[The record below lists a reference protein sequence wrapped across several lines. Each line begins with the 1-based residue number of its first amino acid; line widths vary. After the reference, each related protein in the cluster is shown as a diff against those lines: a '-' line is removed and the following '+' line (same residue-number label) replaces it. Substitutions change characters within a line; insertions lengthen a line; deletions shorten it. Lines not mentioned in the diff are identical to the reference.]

1 MKRIILLLLGLIVLA
16 SCEQRKENEYRIQA
30 SVSKE
35 LNGRNVVL
43 RKVER
48 NQYVEVDTSKITN
61 GKFSFKGFSEFPEL
75 HYLFIDEI
83 STPIGVVLEEGTI
96 KVSAHKD
103 SIPLAKMGG
112 TISNDEYYT
121 FVKEQRKINIAISEI
136 RIEYN
141 NAAKEG
147 DTVTIQSLSEL
158 YQETIAEAQK
168 FEPRFMENNPTSY
181 VTLLLLERMYGG
193 QLKTT
198 TEAKEIFDKFPEN
211 IQKTN
216 VGVTLGTALIE
227 ILAAEKN
234 TSIGS
239 IAPDFSAPTP
249 SGELLKL
256 SDVRGKITI
265 VDFWAAWCKPCRVE
279 NPNIVAMYN
288 KYHDKGLNIIGV
300 SLDGKQSAWLQAIE
314 EDKLPWNH
322 VSNLQSWQD
331 PIAKSYNVRA
341 IPATFIL
348 DEEGKIVARDLRG
361 PALEAKV
368 GELLGAL

>member
-1 MKRIILLLLGLIVLA
+1 MKQITMLFLGLLVLA
-16 SCEQRKENEYRIQA
+16 SCEQRKENEYLIKA
-30 SVSKE
+30 SISEE

-43 RKVER
+43 RKVEN
-48 NQYVEVDTSKITN
+48 NQYVEVDTSEISN
-61 GKFSFKGFSEFPEL
+61 GKFNFKGFSEVPEL

-83 STPIGVVLEEGTI
+83 TTPIGVVLEEGTI

-112 TISNDEYYT
+112 TISNDEYYV
-121 FVKEQRKINIAISEI
+121 FVKEQRKINFEI
-136 RIEYN
+136 NQIRTEYQK
-141 NAAKEG
+141 AAQEG
-147 DTVTIQSLSEL
+147 DSVTIQSLSEL
-158 YQETIAEAQK
+158 YQETIAEAQR
-168 FEPRFMENNPTSY
+168 FEPRFMDDNPSSY
-181 VTLLLLERMYGG
+181 VTLLLLERMYAG
-193 QLKTT
+193 QLKTA
-198 TEAKEIFDKFPEN
+198 TESKNIFDKFPEN
-211 IQKTN
+211 IKNTS
-216 VGVTLGTALIE
+216 VGVSLEVALTETLS
-227 ILAAEKN
+227 AEKN
-234 TSIGS
+234 TSVGS
-239 IAPDFSAPTP
+239 LAPDFSAPTP

-256 SDVRGKITI
+256 SDVKGKITI
-265 VDFWAAWCKPCRVE
+265 IDFWAAWCKPCRVE
-279 NPNIVAMYN
+279 NPNVVAMYN

-300 SLDGKQSAWLQAIE
+300 SLDRKQSDWLQAIE